1 MNLFKRKSNDIV
13 DTECKICH
21 MKFTDPD
28 RTMRHM
34 NKAHAKPPKTPKGIG
49 SSKYN

>member
-1 MNLFKRKSNDIV
+1 
-13 DTECKICH
+13 
-21 MKFTDPD
+21 MKFSDPE

-49 SSKYN
+49 SPKYN